1 MGDFGQ
7 DPRTSPSRSRVL
19 ARSGEPW
26 RRLGTRVRIVLA
38 LVNEL
43 RRRGGRLGVAGLCIG
58 GGQGMAMLEK
68 AF

>member
-1 MGDFGQ
+1 M
-7 DPRTSPSRSRVL
+7 L